1 MSPIV
6 ARSISVWTFHRN
18 TISVGI
24 LLTDQQVPEV
34 DRIAHDETSVR
45 RLVGRLGDPR
55 QLRACYEAGPTGYEL
70 AGCWNSRHGR

>member
-1 MSPIV
+1 
-6 ARSISVWTFHRN
+6 
-18 TISVGI
+18 VGI

-70 AGCWNSRHGR
+70 AGCWNS